1 MEVGRANEVDSAKH
15 LYLNRSDQSHA
26 NCRTSELQ
34 SFVGR
39 EDSRWRGEKELA
51 ERKGAEGDP
60 NVTTLIEIRAR
71 NIIKHE
77 GSFRDD
83 VSTMGKIRPSWLS
96 LARQ

>member
-1 MEVGRANEVDSAKH
+1 LQNKQATEFCRA
-15 LYLNRSDQSHA
+15 
-26 NCRTSELQ
+26 
-34 SFVGR
+34 
-39 EDSRWRGEKELA
+39 RGFTLA
-51 ERKGAEGDP
+51 RRKRIGGKGAEGDP
-60 NVTTLIEIRAR
+60 NVTTLIEIRGR